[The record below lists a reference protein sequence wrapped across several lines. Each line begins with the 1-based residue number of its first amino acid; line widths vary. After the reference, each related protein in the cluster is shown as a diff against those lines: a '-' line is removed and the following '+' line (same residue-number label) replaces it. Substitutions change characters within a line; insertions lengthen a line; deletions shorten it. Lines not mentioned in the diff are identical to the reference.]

1 MNQMYT
7 PAPLDTR
14 DIELPKELDELI
26 EEMAR
31 NVHDVWAQGRI
42 AEGWTYG
49 KQRDDKRKTHP
60 CLVSY
65 EELPDAEREM
75 VGRPLRHP
83 AAEEGPHIRQEFPV
97 GVGVPG
103 RRNRAGDRFAF
114 GDDELEFPVRLSA
127 FFQNFLSAFHHKQ
140 QNYTEVQ

>member
-1 MNQMYT
+1 MMKQTYT

-14 DIELPKELDELI
+14 DVELPKELDGLI

-49 KQRDDKRKTHP
+49 KQRDDKQKTHP

-65 EELPDAEREM
+65 DEVPDAEREYD
-75 VGRPLRHP
+75 
-83 AAEEGPHIRQEFPV
+83 RQTAVQTLKLILKLGFKI
-97 GVGVPG
+97 
-103 RRNRAGDRFAF
+103 
-114 GDDELEFPVRLSA
+114 
-127 FFQNFLSAFHHKQ
+127 HK
-140 QNYTEVQ
+140 